1 MMVTVSRL
9 MGLKRTIIPVPFL
22 SPRLSSHWLR
32 LITDVDLTTARA
44 LVDSMTNEVIVRDH
58 RIEVLLGHA
67 RLSFEE
73 AVADA
78 LHRRDVRLGVA
89 SEVRADH

>member
-1 MMVTVSRL
+1 
-9 MGLKRTIIPVPFL
+9 
-22 SPRLSSHWLR
+22 
-32 LITDVDLTTARA
+32 
-44 LVDSMTNEVIVRDH
+44 MTNEVIVRDH

-89 SEVRADH
+89 SEVRADHEPLDPAPEPADPGPAQTPRRLIWIVAALVMGAALLAATLRVKDG

>member
-1 MMVTVSRL
+1 
-9 MGLKRTIIPVPFL
+9 L

-58 RIEVLLGHA
+58 RIETLLGHT
-67 RLSFEE
+67 RMPFEE
-73 AVADA
+73 AVAIA
-78 LHRRDVRLGVA
+78 LRDRDVRLGLA
-89 SEVRADH
+89 TAVRANH